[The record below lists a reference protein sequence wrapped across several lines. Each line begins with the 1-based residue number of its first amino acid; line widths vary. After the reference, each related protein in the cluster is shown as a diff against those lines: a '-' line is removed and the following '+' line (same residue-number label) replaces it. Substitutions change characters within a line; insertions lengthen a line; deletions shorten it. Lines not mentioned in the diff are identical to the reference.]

1 MGNGMSFFTQF
12 GAGNIKSIQRG
23 VSGSV
28 AAGAT
33 ESITITSVDTSKSI
47 LMNLGVR
54 VTVTGSPEW
63 GSQGYFT
70 LANSTTIV
78 FTNGVVGQSC
88 GGSWQLVEYY

>member
-1 MGNGMSFFTQF
+1 MGNGMSYFSQF

-23 VSGSV
+23 VTGSV
-28 AAGAT
+28 LAGAV

-47 LMNLGVR
+47 LTNLGVR
-54 VTVTGSPEW
+54 VTNTGSPEW

-78 FTNGVVGQSC
+78 FTMGSVGQPNA
-88 GGSWQLVEYY
+88 GSWQLVEYY